1 MRAHEHP
8 LLQSQSLESN
18 ERCWSSARH
27 GLVPSPHR
35 TLLCLFLTNAP
46 LLNRRLLA
54 HPEVSDEPDPE
65 EEGQALAGSTTASA
79 PAASAGNEEGEI
91 KDGEQTAQSLM
102 CNDCSKLFRDREFC
116 LAASSFD
123 PLTND
128 SLSLYAQKKKNAAA
142 SAERHAIR
150 TSHQNFSESTE
161 AIAPLTEEE
170 KAAKLAEL
178 KARLAEKRALKA
190 KQEEEDRR
198 QSEKIR
204 RKTGQEIVDA
214 RAKMEEKEIKK
225 AFEAKRREKEQD
237 RIAKAKIKAQ
247 IEADKLERAAKRE
260 KAKQQ
265 QQAQQQEQA
274 QASAAA
280 AASAPPPGTKKE
292 YTEARLQFRV
302 PGGAPLTQTFAADA
316 TLDEV
321 CQYLKLQG
329 CNEPFTLSTPFPR

>member
-1 MRAHEHP
+1 MASDKDTLVSMGFSP
-8 LLQSQSLESN
+8 AKVQKAWKATNGAGLQPAMDWLLE
-18 ERCWSSARH
+18 
-27 GLVPSPHR
+27 
-35 TLLCLFLTNAP
+35 
-46 LLNRRLLA
+46 

-65 EEGQALAGSTTASA
+65 EEGQSLTSTTTTSAPAGSTD
-79 PAASAGNEEGEI
+79 NEEGEI

-102 CNDCSKLFRDREFC
+102 CNDCSKLFRD
-116 LAASSFD
+116 
-123 PLTND
+123 P
-128 SLSLYAQKKKNAAA
+128 A

-190 KQEEEDRR
+190 KQEEEEKR

-204 RKTGQEIVDA
+204 RKTGQEITDA

-237 RIAKAKIKAQ
+237 RLAKAKIKAQ
-247 IEADKLERAAKRE
+247 IEADKRERAAKRE

-265 QQAQQQEQA
+265 QQEQQEQA

-280 AASAPPPGTKKE
+280 AAAASAPGVKKE
-292 YTEARLQFRV
+292 YNEARLQFRV
-302 PGGAPLTQTFAADA
+302 PGSGPLTQTFAADA

-321 CQYLKLQG
+321 YQYLKLQG
-329 CNEPFTLSTPFPR
+329 CNEPFTLSTTFPRKTFAERDMSKSLKELNLVPSSALVLAYI